1 MYTRNGI
8 VREKG
13 TKERR
18 RNEWVIYRWAVRSDR
33 VKDLRTDEA
42 EEDEKVEEKKEEE
55 DDQENV
61 EAGVDQMVDVVAGE
75 AEKEDGRRRW
85 RTGEEC

>member
-18 RNEWVIYRWAVRSDR
+18 RNEWVIYRGAVRSDR

-42 EEDEKVEEKKEEE
+42 EEDEKVEEKKEE
-55 DDQENV
+55 DDQKNV
-61 EAGVDQMVDVVAGE
+61 KAGVDQMVDVVVGE
-75 AEKEDGRRRW
+75 AAKEDGRRWW
-85 RTGEEC
+85 RTEEEC